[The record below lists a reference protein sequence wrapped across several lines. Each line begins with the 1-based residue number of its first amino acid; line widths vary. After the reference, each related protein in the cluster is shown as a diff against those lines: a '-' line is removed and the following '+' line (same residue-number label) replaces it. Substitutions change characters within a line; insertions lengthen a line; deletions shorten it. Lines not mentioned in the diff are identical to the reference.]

1 MKAEHS
7 VTDSIRKGC
16 CIWRAEP
23 CTRLPVQDVSAPRGK
38 YRVDMPSEEKKAS
51 PMLVLPLLICLLLP
65 SQEVSKN

>member
-1 MKAEHS
+1 M
-7 VTDSIRKGC
+7 
-16 CIWRAEP
+16 
-23 CTRLPVQDVSAPRGK
+23 QDVSAPRGK